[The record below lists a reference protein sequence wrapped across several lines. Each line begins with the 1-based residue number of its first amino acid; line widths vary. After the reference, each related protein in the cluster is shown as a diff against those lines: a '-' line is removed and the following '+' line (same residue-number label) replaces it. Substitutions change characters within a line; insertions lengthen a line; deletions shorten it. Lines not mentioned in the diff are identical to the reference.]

1 MKNRKIL
8 IGIITIILLIIA
20 IVVSI
25 IINNKQNEEK
35 AKQTLQDIIGLINE
49 KNYEAMYEKV
59 ASINMTKEDFI
70 NRNKNI
76 YEGIDS
82 DNIKIEV
89 QKIEK
94 QDNISVWLDILD
106 YKNMNV

>member
-1 MKNRKIL
+1 
-8 IGIITIILLIIA
+8 
-20 IVVSI
+20 
-25 IINNKQNEEK
+25 
-35 AKQTLQDIIGLINE
+35 
-49 KNYEAMYEKV
+49 MYEKV

-94 QDNISVWLDILD
+94 QDNKYQISYHEKMFTAAGEVEFDNQVIVNKEEGE
-106 YKNMNV
+106 YKLEWSSKFIFPRIRE